1 MLQKALCTGHLPI
14 VQYIVEIGANIE
26 AKDQNIVSLTSF
38 LIEFEY
44 NLPTVEYEYFHLVLS
59 V

>member
-38 LIEFEY
+38 LIAFVEPASTDEPFPIY
-44 NLPTVEYEYFHLVLS
+44 IPT
-59 V
+59 